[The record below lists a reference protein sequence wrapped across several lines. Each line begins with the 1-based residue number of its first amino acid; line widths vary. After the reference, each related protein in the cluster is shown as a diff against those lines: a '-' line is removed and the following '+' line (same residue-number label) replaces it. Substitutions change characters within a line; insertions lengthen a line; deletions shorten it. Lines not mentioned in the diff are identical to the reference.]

1 MKVTVKDHKEL
12 QAHLDRLMQLS
23 FDKHPWDITVTK
35 HENSLS
41 ARQRALYWK
50 WVVEIGNF
58 CGCFKDDMHEI
69 LKEIHMIP
77 IEYSDLDGVVKERR
91 PSIKK
96 LKVGEMKDYM
106 DRVYLWSGTQGIF
119 LTNPDELHAR

>member
-1 MKVTVKDHKEL
+1 MHIKNHKEL
-12 QAHLDRLMQLS
+12 QAHLDRLLQLS
-23 FDKHPWDITVTK
+23 FEKDTWDITVEK

-50 WVVEIGNF
+50 WATEAGDHL
-58 CGCFKDDMHEI
+58 GYFKDEMDAEFKR
-69 LKEIHMIP
+69 LHMIP
-77 IEYSDLDGVVKERR
+77 ITYPGLDGEVKERR

-106 DRVYLWSGTQGIF
+106 DRVYLWAGTQGIY